1 MTIEPTK
8 VSFKSQ
14 TNVVPTKRRECFI
27 RMDCINQK
35 SVSGIQ
41 MCRYISA
48 LEIDRGWIQ
57 TCNIMI
63 LNQTLKKNLKNMP
76 VMRPMP

>member
-1 MTIEPTK
+1 MNCKNYEIMTNEPTQ

-14 TNVVPTKRRECFI
+14 TNVVPTKRRICFI

-48 LEIDRGWIQ
+48 LEIDR
-57 TCNIMI
+57 
-63 LNQTLKKNLKNMP
+63 
-76 VMRPMP
+76 